1 MRLFLLS
8 TMLYLSLFAEV
19 LPLPVKYDPFYKAQ
33 KLLKK
38 KKKIKSVS
46 RTLKL
51 TLSAIYNERAYINGK
66 FYKVGDKIEGYK
78 IYKIGKNFV
87 ILKKRGKKR
96 VLYLVKNKILKTM
109 EYK

>member
-38 KKKIKSVS
+38 KKAKSFS
-46 RTLKL
+46 GTLKL

-96 VLYLVKNKILKTM
+96 VLYLVKNKILKTL